1 MKGTSALLFCPVL
14 LASCGGEQP
23 DEMTNV
29 HALQDTLLT
38 ARAATPEVFSVL
50 PSMPETLFISWE
62 EPEPALIYNPLL
74 PGEGV
79 EVLAG
84 DTLLLRTDE
93 LESLEMERL
102 EMELAFLEAAF
113 SASDSSNLRTFDSLT
128 LYLEGLDGMVPF
140 RSPVSG
146 VLISIADSGAVEYG
160 DLLATLVILTD
171 SLFTLLAPDALEMHF
186 WPETSG
192 TCRLI
197 ESVNGRAVYS
207 GVVEGEFFSFQGSW
221 SIPRQAL
228 YERGLDHFVITAD
241 GDTIQVMR
249 LATSASGVVVTSAL
263 DLELLDLVLW
273 AAPGN

>member
-23 DEMTNV
+23 EEMTNA

-38 ARAATPEVFSVL
+38 ARATTPEVFSVL
-50 PSMPETLFISWE
+50 PSMPETLFIRWE
-62 EPEPALIYNPLL
+62 EPEPSLVYLLLL
-74 PGEGV
+74 PGEGT

-93 LESLEMERL
+93 LENLEMERL
-102 EMELAFLEAAF
+102 EMELAFLEAAL
-113 SASDSSNLRTFDSLT
+113 SAGDSSNLRTFDSLV
-128 LYLEGLDGMVPF
+128 LYLEELDGMAPF

-146 VLISIADSGAVEYG
+146 LLISIADSGAVEYG
-160 DLLATLVILTD
+160 DVLATVVIPPD
-171 SLFTLLAPDALEMHF
+171 NLFTLVAPDELEMHF

-197 ESVNGRAVYS
+197 ESADGRAVYS
-207 GVVEGEFFSFQGSW
+207 GVVEGESFTFRGSW

-228 YERGLDHFVITAD
+228 YERGMDHFVITAD

-263 DLELLDLVLW
+263 DLEPLDLVLW